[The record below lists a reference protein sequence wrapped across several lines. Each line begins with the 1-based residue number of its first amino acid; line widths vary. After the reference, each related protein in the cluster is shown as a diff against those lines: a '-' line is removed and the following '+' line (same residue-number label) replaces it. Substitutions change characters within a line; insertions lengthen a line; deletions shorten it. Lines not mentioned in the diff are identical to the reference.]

1 MISMP
6 NGFTTKIERADFY
19 KENDR
24 YYLDVLYLLEDDR
37 KIVSLHIPKL
47 IIPLEDFKNINLGDP
62 HSFDPECFVTLENH
76 IELIAESC
84 ELPNNKHCTYEYKII
99 KEKPVKMTVEEIEKK
114 LGYKVEIIS
123 KGESK

>member
-6 NGFTTKIERADFY
+6 KGFTTKIERADFY

-37 KIVSLHIPKL
+37 KIVSSNIPKL

-62 HSFDPECFVTLENH
+62 HSFDPNCFVTLGNH
-76 IELIAESC
+76 VELSECGLCEKVIIEE
-84 ELPNNKHCTYEYKII
+84 
-99 KEKPVKMTVEEIEKK
+99 
-114 LGYKVEIIS
+114 
-123 KGESK
+123 